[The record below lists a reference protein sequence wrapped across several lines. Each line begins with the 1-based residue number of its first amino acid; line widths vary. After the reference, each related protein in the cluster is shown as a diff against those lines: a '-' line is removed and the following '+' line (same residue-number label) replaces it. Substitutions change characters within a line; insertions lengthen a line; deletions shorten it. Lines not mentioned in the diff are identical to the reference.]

1 MGSVKLAFKSV
12 ANKVSFSRFAGLD
25 RMNASKS
32 TGLEKKGAARQPFPF
47 FLAIL
52 ENQLML
58 HASGNFLSPWGNG
71 KRFYPMPDKHKFT
84 VHENCLK

>member
-32 TGLEKKGAARQPFPF
+32 TGLVKTSLKLRLKPRPRVFTPIGIIP
-47 FLAIL
+47 LTIL
-52 ENQLML
+52 IIE
-58 HASGNFLSPWGNG
+58 F
-71 KRFYPMPDKHKFT
+71 
-84 VHENCLK
+84 